1 MSFYQKC
8 IIIFVL
14 SLTVIFFS
22 INVFTSILK
31 KNISS
36 ILISDQFNYY
46 LEIKVN
52 DILENF
58 AQGELSKEKEEYY
71 KDLLKK
77 LKDKYKNVF

>member
-14 SLTVIFFS
+14 SLTVFFFS

>member
-22 INVFTSILK
+22 INVFISILK

-58 AQGELSKEKEEYY
+58 VQGELSKEKEEYY